1 MEVHHGVHYGLE
13 QKNMMSQEMQFSMKI
28 LQMSAW
34 ELTAFLHSEYVENPV
49 LEMDESESDAAL
61 MDKYKL
67 ESLVKNREEEPG
79 TIVKGDDAYVSPF
92 EFISREKTLQDHL
105 EEQLLAMTLSEAVA
119 AAANFVIFS
128 LDSKGLFTE
137 SVEESAAFLEIPE
150 AVFLEGLAVVRSL
163 EPEGIASA
171 SVAEALIFQLKKK
184 GIYKDLHKILLED
197 HLPDIAAGNFR
208 KTAQVLQVKE
218 VEIQKAL
225 EELKEL
231 EPYPSRGFAMGSSR
245 EYILPDARIQKVG
258 DTLQITMLGNRV
270 PRLYISSEVKALLEK
285 GGAEMNGYLKSSM
298 DRAMHL
304 IRSIALRKSILE
316 TVIEFMIRYQ
326 RAYLLEER
334 DYLEPLSMKELA
346 QKLEIHESTVSRAV
360 RDKYLCTPR
369 GTLALK
375 SLFSE
380 LGKSEGQSASTD
392 YIKGM
397 LKELLEKEDPRKPL
411 SDQVLSDLLKERGI
425 LLQRRTVAK
434 YREELGIPS
443 TKVRKRL

>member
-128 LDSKGLFTE
+128 LDSKGLFAE

-163 EPEGIASA
+163 EPEGIAST

-218 VEIQKAL
+218 VE
-225 EELKEL
+225 
-231 EPYPSRGFAMGSSR
+231 
-245 EYILPDARIQKVG
+245 IQKVG

-346 QKLEIHESTVSRAV
+346 QKLKIHESTVSRAV

-380 LGKSEGQSASTD
+380 QGKSEGQSASTD